1 MDFTPNGP
9 LARRI
14 AAELGTPA
22 VAIDLDVVERNMDRL
37 QAACDGAG
45 LNNRPHI
52 KTHKSPE
59 LARQQVEK
67 GAKGI
72 TCQKLGEA
80 EVMAA
85 AGLDD
90 ILISYNLLGEEKMAR
105 LARLIRDGITVRPCA
120 DNPVAI
126 DFYASAASQAGRPI
140 GVLVECDTGRERAG
154 VETPEEAIELARR
167 IAAHKGLRFDG
178 LLLYAPENKM
188 EETQA
193 FLDAVKAGIR
203 GDGLVPAIVSTGGT
217 PNLKNLG
224 RIKGATEH
232 RSGTS
237 IFNDRMMLACGAAT
251 LEDCALAVYATVVS
265 RAGPER
271 GILDSGSKTLTSDT
285 GGGLDG
291 HGLIREFPKARIK
304 GFAEEHGMLDL
315 AASDPKPAIGDIVSI
330 IPNHVCV
337 VVNMVDQLVTVRGQE
352 LVGTIDVAA
361 RGKIV

>member
-1 MDFTPNGP
+1 MDFTVNSP
-9 LARRI
+9 LGRKI

-22 VAIDLDVVERNMDRL
+22 VVIDLDVVDRNIARL
-37 QAACDGAG
+37 QAACDRAG
-45 LNNRPHI
+45 LANRPHI

-59 LARQQVEK
+59 LAQLQVAK

-90 ILISYNLLGEEKMAR
+90 ILISYNLIGEQKEAR

-126 DFYASAASQAGRPI
+126 DGYARAAAAAGRTI

-154 VETPEEAIELARR
+154 VETPEAAIALARR
-167 IAAHKGLRFDG
+167 IAGHDGLRFDG
-178 LLLYAPENKM
+178 LLLYAPEDKLA
-188 EETQA
+188 ETQA
-193 FLDAVKAGIR
+193 FLDTVEAALTPE
-203 GDGLVPAIVSTGGT
+203 GLAPAIVSTGGT
-217 PNLKNLG
+217 PNLRNLG
-224 RIKGATEH
+224 RIEGATEH

-315 AASDPKPAIGDIVSI
+315 AASDSKPAIGDIVSI

-337 VVNMVDQLVTVRGQE
+337 VVNMVDRLVTVRGQE
-352 LVGTIDVAA
+352 LIGTLDVAA
-361 RGKIV
+361 RGRIV